1 MNPLQQKAK
10 AGVITAAY
18 LNFRISE
25 GKKETN
31 GTLGVNT
38 VTRRTFVTKAENF

>member
-25 GKKETN
+25 GKKK
-31 GTLGVNT
+31 
-38 VTRRTFVTKAENF
+38 TKRHFGCKYSHLEDFCDIS

>member
-1 MNPLQQKAK
+1 MNPLQRKAK

-25 GKKETN
+25 GQKKLKN

-38 VTRRTFVTKAENF
+38 LTWRTFVT